1 METPGQSMSDVQAKQ
16 LLTEVAEIKT
26 TTRARLYA
34 SGWQWL
40 VVWSLAFIG
49 AAVTRL
55 VPAWSAVAEVYW
67 LYAAPMALLLTALV
81 SWRFGTRSPVRKRDL
96 PYWIIGL
103 AMTAAGFIVGPMLP
117 PRANIVLV
125 LVVLGLGFATFCWLE
140 RVTPAAWLLAA
151 LALLSGL
158 LGIVVDDIFE
168 LYTAVNFAY
177 GAALGGVIAGMI
189 VQARQ

>member
-1 METPGQSMSDVQAKQ
+1 METQGQSMSDVEAKQ

-40 VVWSLAFIG
+40 VVWSLAFLG

-55 VPAWSAVAEVYW
+55 VPAWSTVADVYW
-67 LYAAPMALLLTALV
+67 LYAAPVALLLTALV
-81 SWRFGTRSPVRKRDL
+81 SWRFGARSPVRKRDL

-103 AMTAAGFIVGPMLP
+103 AMTATGFLVGPLLP
-117 PRANIVLV
+117 PRANVVLV
-125 LVVLGLGFATFCWLE
+125 LVVLGLGFAAFCWLE

-151 LALLSGL
+151 LALLSGV
-158 LGIVVDDIFE
+158 LGIVVEDILE

-177 GAALGGVIAGMI
+177 SAALGGVIAGMM
-189 VQARQ
+189 VQARR